1 MPRPMPRD
9 APVMRAV
16 RPLKSMLMVMAA
28 MFTSRAV
35 LSSLINRL
43 RAWHLSLACTA
54 MSDWTPEVEEL
65 RRREAMAEHMGGA
78 EKVARQHSRGKMDAR
93 ARLAA
98 LVDPGSLR
106 EIGKIAGRATYD
118 ADGALLDL
126 AASNF
131 IFGRANINGRPVV
144 ASADDFTVR
153 GGAADAALH
162 RKFVQCEA
170 MAHEMQ
176 LPLIRMID
184 GTGGGG
190 SVKTLEDMGYT
201 YIPHVPGWDHIITN
215 LDTVPVVALSLGP
228 TAGLGAARV
237 VASHYSVMV
246 RGLSQLFAAGPAV
259 AAAIGDTLDRE
270 ELGGVE
276 VHARNGVVDDEVA
289 SEAEAFAAARRF
301 LSYLPSSVHGLAERA
316 TPTDRVDRRDQS
328 LLSAVPRD
336 AKQVYSMRRILDGV
350 VDKGSLFEMG
360 SRWGRAAITAFARL
374 DGWPVAVL
382 ASDPSFLGGSW
393 DAKTSEKAERFVKLA
408 DQFRLPIVHL
418 VDNPGF
424 MIGGEAERAG
434 TIRYGVNAMNAIYRA
449 QVPLAS
455 MVIRRAYGIAGSAM
469 SNAER
474 FQYRFAWPSGDWG
487 SLPIEG
493 GVEVAYKSEL
503 EAAADPAAH
512 LAAIRERLN
521 RVRSPFRT
529 AEKFGVEDIID
540 PRDTRPLLCEFAE
553 LAWAKLGVR

>member
-1 MPRPMPRD
+1 M
-9 APVMRAV
+9 
-16 RPLKSMLMVMAA
+16 
-28 MFTSRAV
+28 T
-35 LSSLINRL
+35 
-43 RAWHLSLACTA
+43 
-54 MSDWTPEVEEL
+54 DWTPEIEDL
-65 RRREAMAEHMGGA
+65 ARRRAMAEQMGGA

-93 ARLAA
+93 ARIAA
-98 LVDPGSLR
+98 LVDPGSFR
-106 EIGKIAGRATYD
+106 EIGKIAGRGRYD
-118 ADGALLDL
+118 ADGNLIDL

-131 IFGRANINGRPVV
+131 IFGRADIDGRPVV

-170 MAHEMQ
+170 MAHDYR

-190 SVKTLEDMGYT
+190 SVKTLEEMGYT
-201 YIPHVPGWDHIITN
+201 YIPMVPGWGEIIAN
-215 LDTVPVVALSLGP
+215 LETVPVVALALGP
-228 TAGLGAARV
+228 TAGLGAART
-237 VASHYSVMV
+237 VASHYSLMV

-259 AAAIGDTLDRE
+259 AASIGDTLDRE

-276 VHARNGVVDDEVA
+276 VHTRNGVVDDEVA

-301 LSYLPSSVHGLAERA
+301 LSYLPSSIHSLAARTA
-316 TPTDRVDRRDQS
+316 PTDRVERRDPA
-328 LLSAVPRD
+328 LLSIVPRD
-336 AKQVYSMRRILDGV
+336 GRQVYSMRKLLGHV

-360 SRWGRAAITAFARL
+360 RRWGRAVITAFARL

-382 ASDPSFLGGSW
+382 ASDPSYLGGSW

-424 MIGGEAERAG
+424 MIGGEAERTG
-434 TIRYGVNAMNAIYRA
+434 TIRYGVQAMNAIYRA
-449 QVPLAS
+449 RVPLAS
-455 MVIRRAYGIAGSAM
+455 VVIRRAYGIAGSAM

-503 EAAADPAAH
+503 EAAEDPAAH
-512 LAAIRERLN
+512 LEAIRARLN

-529 AEKFGVEDIID
+529 AERFGVEDIID
-540 PRDTRPLLCEFAE
+540 PRDTRPLLCEFAG
-553 LAWAKLGVR
+553 LAWGKLAG

>member
-1 MPRPMPRD
+1 M
-9 APVMRAV
+9 
-16 RPLKSMLMVMAA
+16 
-28 MFTSRAV
+28 
-35 LSSLINRL
+35 N
-43 RAWHLSLACTA
+43 
-54 MSDWTPEVEEL
+54 DWGKEIDEL
-65 RRREAMAEHMGGA
+65 RRREAMAEQMGGPD
-78 EKVARQHSRGKMDAR
+78 KVSRQHQRGKMDAR
-93 ARLAA
+93 ARIAA
-98 LVDPGSLR
+98 LVDPGSFR
-106 EIGKIAGRATYD
+106 EIGKIAGRGRYG
-118 ADGALLDL
+118 ADGELEDL

-131 IFGRANINGRPVV
+131 IFGRADIDGRPVV

-162 RKFVQCEA
+162 RKFIQCEA
-170 MAHEMQ
+170 MAHEMR
-176 LPLIRMID
+176 LPLIRMVD

-190 SVKTLEDMGYT
+190 SVKTLEEMGYT
-201 YIPHVPGWDHIITN
+201 YVPHVPGWDHVITN
-215 LDTVPVVALSLGP
+215 LETVPVVALSLGP

-270 ELGGVE
+270 ALGGVE
-276 VHARNGVVDDEVA
+276 VHARNGVVDDEVG

-301 LSYLPSSVHGLAERA
+301 LSYLPASVDSLAARTA
-316 TPTDRVDRRDQS
+316 PHDRVDRRDPA
-328 LLSAVPRD
+328 LLSIVPRE
-336 AKQVYSMRRILDGV
+336 AKQVYSMRKLLGHV

-360 SRWGRAAITAFARL
+360 RRWGRAAITAFARL
-374 DGWPVAVL
+374 DGWPVAIL

-393 DAKTSEKAERFVKLA
+393 DAKTSEKAERFVRLA

-424 MIGGEAERAG
+424 MIGGEAERTG

-449 QVPLAS
+449 RVPLAS
-455 MVIRRAYGIAGSAM
+455 VIIRRAYGIAGSAM

-503 EAAADPAAH
+503 EAAEDPQAH

-529 AEKFGVEDIID
+529 AERFNVEDIID
-540 PRDTRPLLCEFAE
+540 PRDTRPLLCEFAD
-553 LAWAKLGVR
+553 LAWRKLAAGS

>member
-1 MPRPMPRD
+1 
-9 APVMRAV
+9 
-16 RPLKSMLMVMAA
+16 
-28 MFTSRAV
+28 
-35 LSSLINRL
+35 
-43 RAWHLSLACTA
+43 
-54 MSDWTPEVEEL
+54 MSWEKQVEEL
-65 RRREAMAEHMGGA
+65 AQRREMAEKMGGE
-78 EKVARQHSRGKMDAR
+78 EKVARQHGRGKMDAR
-93 ARLAA
+93 ARLSA
-98 LVDPGSLR
+98 LVDQGSFR
-106 EIGKIAGRATYD
+106 EIGKIAGRGRYD
-118 ADGALLDL
+118 ENGQLVDL

-131 IFGRANINGRPVV
+131 IFGRANIEGRPVV

-162 RKFVQCEA
+162 RKFIQCEM
-170 MAHEMQ
+170 MAHEYR

-201 YIPHVPGWDHIITN
+201 YIPHVPGWDEIITN
-215 LDTVPVVALSLGP
+215 LETVPVVALALGP

-237 VASHYSVMV
+237 VASHYSIMV
-246 RGLSQLFAAGPAV
+246 RGISQLFAAGPAV

-276 VHARNGVVDDEVA
+276 VHTRNGVVDDEVA

-301 LSYLPSSVHGLAERA
+301 LSYLPSSIHGRA
-316 TPTDRVDRRDQS
+316 ARTKSRDYSGRRDEA
-328 LLSAVPRD
+328 LLSAVPQD
-336 AKQVYSMRRILDGV
+336 AKQVYSMRRIAEAIF
-350 VDKGSLFEMG
+350 DKDSLFEMG
-360 SRWGRAAITAFARL
+360 RRWGRAVITAFARL
-374 DGWPVAVL
+374 DGYPVAVL

-408 DQFRLPIVHL
+408 DQFHLPIVHL

-434 TIRYGVNAMNAIYRA
+434 TIRYGVQAMNAIYRA
-449 QVPLAS
+449 KVPLAS
-455 MVIRRAYGIAGSAM
+455 VVIRRAYGIAGSAM

-503 EAAADPAAH
+503 EVAEDPAAH

-553 LAWAKLGVR
+553 LAWRTLDYK